1 MPKSKAFDI
10 LVMLHMTVIIGENMV
25 LLVVSLLP
33 PKDMTKSYPPEPVNM
48 TLFGNRVFADVIKLR

>member
-25 LLVVSLLP
+25 VVSPLPP
-33 PKDMTKSYPPEPVNM
+33 PKDMTKSYPLEPVNM
-48 TLFGNRVFADVIKLR
+48 TLFGSRVFADVIKLR